1 VNSHSNNGAWST
13 SHANPD
19 DYGSFVAV
27 HLTWSE
33 SICSIRIDRPEKRN
47 AVDLAT
53 LREIEAAQAEA
64 ASGRARVVVLSGSPP
79 AFCSGADLGGV
90 ELGEFTEVLLSVL
103 RGFGRL
109 DCITLASMQGA
120 ALGAGSQLAAACDVR
135 MASSDARF
143 GVPAAKLGLAVD
155 TWTIARLGREA
166 GWSSARRMLLTGE
179 SMTTNDLL
187 GGFVHRVGDHATAM
201 AWAEELSALAP
212 LTVKAHK
219 MALERLFDEEVGATG
234 SMSSNDVESARLAAW
249 GSNDA
254 IEGRAAFLEKRPPR
268 FDGR

>member
-1 VNSHSNNGAWST
+1 
-13 SHANPD
+13 
-19 DYGSFVAV
+19 
-27 HLTWSE
+27 
-33 SICSIRIDRPEKRN
+33 
-47 AVDLAT
+47 
-53 LREIEAAQAEA
+53 
-64 ASGRARVVVLSGSPP
+64 
-79 AFCSGADLGGV
+79 
-90 ELGEFTEVLLSVL
+90 
-103 RGFGRL
+103 
-109 DCITLASMQGA
+109 
-120 ALGAGSQLAAACDVR
+120 
-135 MASSDARF
+135 
-143 GVPAAKLGLAVD
+143 
-155 TWTIARLGREA
+155 A

-234 SMSSNDVESARLAAW
+234 SISSNDVESARLAAW